1 MRFETVQ
8 VKKQLEVSTSDQFQ
22 ENLIV
27 YPHNIEG
34 FLPPSQVKLLG
45 HSFKNKANNRK
56 EKLNI
61 AVIADNIICIKMFT
75 LTSTYGECT
84 VDLFTLRLEVVGVV
98 GAPLL
103 GLNVQAMT
111 VNAIDGMKYSY
122 LICTNIKRW
131 NE

>member
-1 MRFETVQ
+1 
-8 VKKQLEVSTSDQFQ
+8 
-22 ENLIV
+22 
-27 YPHNIEG
+27 
-34 FLPPSQVKLLG
+34 
-45 HSFKNKANNRK
+45 
-56 EKLNI
+56 
-61 AVIADNIICIKMFT
+61 MFT

-131 NE
+131 NEWSGLPRFNFYAVKTYFGFSAT

>member
-1 MRFETVQ
+1 
-8 VKKQLEVSTSDQFQ
+8 
-22 ENLIV
+22 
-27 YPHNIEG
+27 
-34 FLPPSQVKLLG
+34 
-45 HSFKNKANNRK
+45 
-56 EKLNI
+56 
-61 AVIADNIICIKMFT
+61 MFT

-84 VDLFTLRLEVVGVV
+84 VGLEVVGVV